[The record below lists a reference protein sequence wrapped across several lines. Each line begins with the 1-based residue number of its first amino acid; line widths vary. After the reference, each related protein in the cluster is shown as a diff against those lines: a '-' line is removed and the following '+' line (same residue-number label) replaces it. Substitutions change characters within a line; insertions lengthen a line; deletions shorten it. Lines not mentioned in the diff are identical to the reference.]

1 MRAHLLFDLFVW
13 SLCATAMFEFAF
25 RIIDGEPPT
34 FEQSLAGVVLMMI
47 AREIATVIL
56 ETEIAEED
64 DR

>member
-1 MRAHLLFDLFVW
+1 MRAHLVFDLFVW
-13 SLCATAMFEFAF
+13 ALCATTMFEFAF
-25 RIIDGEPPT
+25 RIIDGAPPT

-56 ETEIAEED
+56 ETEIAEGD